1 MMGAIAG
8 VLSSRSNTAPEYT
21 YFTSA
26 LYPYFYEESLRVG
39 NLTPQTGQ
47 LWGIDPEEMNVGLNA
62 VTGNLQSV
70 ISFITYNDGLPEEL
84 DVGLNAVSGNL
95 QTTIA
100 FITYN
105 DGLPEELNTVLV
117 AIVGNLQV
125 TINYI
130 EYQNYTPEELDVGL
144 IAISGSLV

>member
-1 MMGAIAG
+1 MGAIAG
-8 VLSSRSNTAPEYT
+8 VLSSRSNAAPEYT
-21 YFTSA
+21 YFTSG

-39 NLTPQTGQ
+39 NLTPQSSQ
-47 LWGIDPEEMNVGLNA
+47 LWGIDPEEMTVGLNA
-62 VTGNLQSV
+62 VTGNLEATIV
-70 ISFITYNDGLPEEL
+70 YLTYNDGLPEEL
-84 DVGLNAVSGNL
+84 DVGLNAITGNL

-117 AIVGNLQV
+117 AVAGNLQV